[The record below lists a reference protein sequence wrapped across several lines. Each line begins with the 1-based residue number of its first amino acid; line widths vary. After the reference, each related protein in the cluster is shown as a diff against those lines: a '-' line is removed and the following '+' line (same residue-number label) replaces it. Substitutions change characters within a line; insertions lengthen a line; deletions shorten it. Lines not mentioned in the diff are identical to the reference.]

1 MNKELRQL
9 AERHQAESAFHNGK
23 YSDGQSCPRHY
34 ALNPTYP
41 IYQRML
47 ALAGDQANKR
57 VLEYGC
63 GEGWITRD
71 LALAGA
77 RVCAFDISPV
87 AVSHTREGLVAAG
100 VADGCEVRHMGGEK
114 LDYPDACFD
123 TAIGFAILHHLNLEM
138 AIAEL
143 YRVLKPGGIAL
154 FAEPLASNPLINLY
168 RRLTPHYRTADEA
181 PLDLSSMRPLL
192 SRFSAVQHTDY
203 YLTALAAIALAYVP
217 SGKRL
222 YPGANRLL
230 MRFDDALLRVFP
242 TLGRL
247 AWYTILRLQK

>member
-1 MNKELRQL
+1 
-9 AERHQAESAFHNGK
+9 
-23 YSDGQSCPRHY
+23 
-34 ALNPTYP
+34 
-41 IYQRML
+41 
-47 ALAGDQANKR
+47 
-57 VLEYGC
+57 
-63 GEGWITRD
+63 
-71 LALAGA
+71 
-77 RVCAFDISPV
+77 
-87 AVSHTREGLVAAG
+87 
-100 VADGCEVRHMGGEK
+100 MGGEK